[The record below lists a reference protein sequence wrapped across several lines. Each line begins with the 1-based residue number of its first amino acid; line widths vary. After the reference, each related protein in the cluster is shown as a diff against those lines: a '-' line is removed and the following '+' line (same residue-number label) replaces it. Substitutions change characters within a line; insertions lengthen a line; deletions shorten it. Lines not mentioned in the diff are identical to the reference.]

1 MANKVTFGLEKV
13 HIAFKGTAQTE
24 SIQVTAPC
32 TTDGE
37 ITVTVTAA
45 TLLGGDS
52 PASVVV
58 PLAAETHT
66 SVSKVA
72 STIVNALNND
82 DTISAVFRAT
92 HSGGAITL
100 ATKVAQA
107 NDATL
112 DIAVIVGLTGVTVGA
127 STAVT
132 AGTTS
137 WGAPVAIPGAVRF
150 TPTPQGQETKFYAD
164 NGLYYTATSNDGY
177 TAELEAALIPDSVQS
192 EMLGWRIDANGMLIE
207 VADGVQKEFAL
218 MGQVL
223 GDDKNRRFVYYQC
236 KAARPAKEHA
246 TKGEA
251 IEPKTDV
258 LVLIITPVVIDDEKV
273 VKGTIELNATNSA
286 AYNAF
291 FDAVTA
297 PAAVV

>member
-192 EMLGWRIDANGMLIE
+192 EMLGWRIDVNGMLIE

-273 VKGTIELNATNSA
+273 VKGTMELNATNSA

-297 PAAVV
+297 PAVV

>member
-137 WGAPVAIPGAVRF
+137 WGTPAAIPGAVRF

-192 EMLGWRIDANGMLIE
+192 EMLGWRIDVNGMLIE

-273 VKGTIELNATNSA
+273 VKGTMELNATNSA

-297 PAAVV
+297 PAVV